1 MWDVGCGRD
10 RLARPRLDMAHKS
23 TKKTNG
29 TGKREAL
36 KGAVKRVVGAVKDG
50 VARRGNGL
58 DGPRMSSEAM
68 NAMRDL
74 FWCNVVRDMLNG
86 LSVLSQQQPELFDGR
101 FGVLTREG
109 ERIGVRSVSPL
120 FACSIPGSPEEKD
133 ASVAVQCTV
142 FQITTPEG
150 EVFTLPV
157 HEIRGM
163 HTMTQELL
171 EKLQK
176 LAEDEESGEEDSEQ
190 KPFGLAAFAA
200 LPKPVPL
207 AGPGM
212 AEGLGE

>member
-1 MWDVGCGRD
+1 M
-10 RLARPRLDMAHKS
+10 ARTRS
-23 TKKTNG
+23 KKQHGN
-29 TGKREAL
+29 GKREAI
-36 KGAVKRVVGAVKDG
+36 KGAVKRVVGTVKES
-50 VARRGNGL
+50 VTRRGLGLRGRGL
-58 DGPRMSSEAM
+58 DGPRMSPEQM

-101 FGVLTREG
+101 FGILTREG

-163 HTMTQELL
+163 HTMTEELL
-171 EKLQK
+171 EKLK
-176 LAEDEESGEEDSEQ
+176 ALAEDEESGEEDSEQ
-190 KPFGLAAFAA
+190 RPFGLAAFAA

>member
-1 MWDVGCGRD
+1 M
-10 RLARPRLDMAHKS
+10 ARTRT
-23 TKKTNG
+23 TKQNG
-29 TGKREAL
+29 QGKRAAL
-36 KGAVKRVVGAVKDG
+36 KGAVKRAVGAVKEG
-50 VARRGNGL
+50 MSRRGHGL
-58 DGPRMSSEAM
+58 DGPRMSPESM

-101 FGVLTREG
+101 FGILTRQG
-109 ERIGVRSVSPL
+109 ERIGVASVTPM
-120 FACSIPGSPEEKD
+120 FACSIPGSPEERN

-171 EKLQK
+171 EKLQT
-176 LAEDEESGEEDSEQ
+176 LAENEEQDPDDAEQ
-190 KPFGLAAFAA
+190 RPFGLAAFAA
-200 LPKPVPL
+200 LPKPMPL

>member
-1 MWDVGCGRD
+1 
-10 RLARPRLDMAHKS
+10 MAHKS
-23 TKKTNG
+23 TRKTNG

-36 KGAVKRVVGAVKDG
+36 KGAVKRVVGVVKDG
-50 VARRGNGL
+50 VARRGMGLRGHGL
-58 DGPRMSSEAM
+58 DGPRMSPEAM